1 MKIKF
6 TLQRA
11 GGTSVDLSAT
21 VDAATK
27 IGALASF
34 LKASD
39 PEAARGAGADG
50 AALPVG
56 SQPVT
61 LSVLGSPAVT
71 LDPDLP
77 VGGSGLHS
85 GATVAL
91 STPGASYQDGNVEAA
106 AVVKVISGP
115 DRGKEFRLPRG
126 ASVIGR
132 ETGCEVQLTDALVSR
147 QHARI
152 NITDAAEIVDLGSA
166 NGVMIRDA
174 VTARGIVGA
183 DDWIR
188 VGDTELTIRMLH
200 VSGAGPIA
208 DAAAVGFVRPPRLDP
223 KYVGQTLEAPELPS
237 RQNRQRIPIIPLI
250 APLVMGGVLYAV
262 TRNPTSLLFVA
273 LSPLMMIGNVVE
285 ARMAGKRA
293 FEKSVE
299 LFRADVA
306 DLVEEATAN
315 ASIEIGTRRREHP
328 SVAECLDAAHT
339 RAPLMWARRP
349 GDESFAE
356 LRLGLGRQASR
367 SSIKMP
373 NLGQAPRELFKELR
387 EAVEPFQ
394 FVDGVPVLG
403 QFRELGAIGVA
414 GPRETLLGVARGLV
428 VQAATLHSP
437 AEMVIVGFAASQ
449 TSHDWD
455 WLKWLPHTSSP
466 HSPLSVPPLAATS
479 NGAVRLISELEDILA
494 TRQGDK
500 NAESLPAILVLVE
513 NDTPLEHSRLV
524 ALAEHGNEHDIY
536 VLWLAPTTNLLP
548 APCRTFVDVTGGSAS
563 GAVGFVHIGEQ
574 VSPNVAEMVDADTAL
589 NLARRLAPIVD
600 SGARIDD
607 DTDLPRSVSL
617 LNLTGK
623 TLASDASAVIERWNQ
638 NRSIVTGP
646 FAPVPAPRVAGTL
659 RAVIGQSA
667 AGEPHALDLRSD
679 GPHALV
685 GGTTG
690 SGKSELLQSWILS
703 MAAAHS
709 PQRLTFLLIDYKGE
723 AAFRDCKDLPHTVGL
738 VTDLSPHLVRR
749 ALTSLSAELKYREHL
764 LGTHRAK
771 DLVTLERQG
780 IVDAPPSLVI
790 VVDEFAALVQEM
802 PEFVDGVVNV
812 AQRGRSLGL
821 HLILATQRPAGVIKD
836 NLRANTNLRIA
847 LRTADE
853 SDSTDVL
860 GSPQAALF
868 DPDLPGRSVSK
879 TGPGRL
885 VPFQSGYVGGWTRNE
900 EPPPQILVEELG
912 FGVATKW
919 EAPEVETAAVDPGP
933 TDIRRMVDVMRIA
946 ASTAEIPPP
955 RKPWLPEL
963 KTFYDLSD
971 PTQVPTARQDTY
983 LVFGVRDDP
992 DAQEQPVVGFEPD
1005 RDGNLAI
1012 IGAGGSGKSTFLRTI
1027 ATAASFTIRGGPC
1040 HIYGLDFGGR
1050 GLSML
1055 EPLPHVG
1062 SIISGDDSERI
1073 TRLTRWLRAL
1083 IDDRATRYQAANV
1096 GSLSEY
1102 RVKSGNTDEPRI
1114 IVLVDG
1120 VASLRQT
1127 YETGEVG
1134 GIYDTFVSICAD
1146 GRQFGVHVVMT
1157 VDRPGAIPTVLAAT
1171 VQRRIVMRLADDSD
1185 YKMAGVAADVLS
1197 LASPPGRAIDGDS
1210 EMQVAVFGASADVYA
1225 QSEAIRGLAASMLKA
1240 GIAPAPVIEKLTEHV
1255 LLDELPT
1262 AAGDE
1267 PVLGIESTSLAP
1279 IGFAPSGTFIVA
1291 GPPGSGRTAALTTIL
1306 LSIRRGRPDT
1316 EFFYFGSYRS
1326 PVSALPI
1333 WRGSALG
1340 TEDAAALIAECEP
1353 RLGQE
1358 RTPVVVVIEGLPDF
1372 VNSPADMALQ
1382 GLIKT
1387 VIRSGHFVICEGEVS
1402 GMASSYAIMQ
1412 LARSSRSG
1420 LALQP
1425 ERADGAVFRADFP
1438 RYRRGDFPVGRG
1450 ALVQKGKAAVVQVAL
1465 GEATQGESSPSSSVV

>member
-1 MKIKF
+1 
-6 TLQRA
+6 
-11 GGTSVDLSAT
+11 
-21 VDAATK
+21 
-27 IGALASF
+27 
-34 LKASD
+34 
-39 PEAARGAGADG
+39 
-50 AALPVG
+50 
-56 SQPVT
+56 
-61 LSVLGSPAVT
+61 VLGSPSVT

-85 GATVAL
+85 GATVTL
-91 STPGASYQDGNVEAA
+91 STPGAAFQDGNVDAA
-106 AVVKVISGP
+106 AVVRVISGP
-115 DRGKEFRLPRG
+115 DMGKEFRLPRG

-132 ETGCEVQLTDALVSR
+132 ETSCEVRLTDPLVSR

-152 NITDAAEIVDLGSA
+152 NISDAAEVVDLGSA
-166 NGVMIRDA
+166 NGVMIRDG

-183 DDWIR
+183 EDWIR
-188 VGDTELTIRMLH
+188 VGDTELVIRLLH
-200 VSGAGPIA
+200 STGAGPIA

-223 KYVGQTLEAPELPS
+223 KYVGEIMSAPEPPS

-250 APLVMGGVLYAV
+250 APILMGGILFLI
-262 TRNPTSLLFVA
+262 TQNTTSIAFVA
-273 LSPLMMIGNVVE
+273 LSPVMMLGNVVE
-285 ARMAGKRA
+285 SRIAGKRA
-293 FEKSVE
+293 FEKAVE
-299 LFRADVA
+299 VFRADIN
-306 DLVEEATAN
+306 DLRAEASAN
-315 ASIEIGTRRREHP
+315 AAAEVAVRRRENP
-328 SVAECLDAAHT
+328 SVAECIDAAHSGSS
-339 RAPLMWARRP
+339 LMWARRP
-349 GDESFAE
+349 GDASFAE
-356 LRLGLGRQASR
+356 VRLGLGRQLSR
-367 SSIKMP
+367 SSIELP
-373 NLGQAPRELFKELR
+373 NAGQAPRELFRELR
-387 EAVEPFQ
+387 EAVAPFQ
-394 FVDGVPVLG
+394 YVEGVPVLG
-403 QFRELGAIGVA
+403 QLRELGAIGVA
-414 GPRETLLGVARGLV
+414 GPRDTLLGVARGLV
-428 VQAATLHSP
+428 IQIAALHSP

-455 WLKWLPHTSSP
+455 WLKWLPHTFSP
-466 HSPLSVPPLAATS
+466 HSPLSVAPLAATS
-479 NGAVRLISELEDILA
+479 TGAVRLISELEDILA
-494 TRQGDK
+494 NRQ
-500 NAESLPAILVLVE
+500 AEQNSSTLPAIFVLVE

-524 ALAEHGNEHDIY
+524 ALAESGYQHDIH
-536 VLWLAPTTNLLP
+536 VLWLAPSTSLLP
-548 APCRTFVDVTGGSAS
+548 APCRTFIDVTTGSAS

-574 VSPNVAEMVDADTAL
+574 VNPNVAETVDAEAAL
-589 NLARRLAPIVD
+589 GLARRLAPMVD

-646 FAPVPAPRVAGTL
+646 YAPVPAPRVAGTL

-667 AGEPHALDLRSD
+667 AGEPHALDLRAD

-780 IVDAPPSLVI
+780 IVEAPPSLVI

-885 VPFQSGYVGGWTRNE
+885 VPFQSGYVGGWTREE
-900 EPPPQILVEELG
+900 EPPPQILVEELA
-912 FGVATKW
+912 FGAATKW
-919 EAPEVETAAVDPGP
+919 EAPEVEVAAVDPGP
-933 TDIRRMVDVMRIA
+933 TDIRRMVDVMRVA
-946 ASTAEIPPP
+946 AAGAEIPPP

-963 KTFYDLSD
+963 KSFYDLSD
-971 PTQVPTARQDTY
+971 PAQVPTARRDTY

-1040 HIYGLDFGGR
+1040 HVYGLDFGGR

-1062 SIISGDDSERI
+1062 SIIVGDDSERI
-1073 TRLTRWLRAL
+1073 SRLVRQLREV
-1083 IDDRATRYQAANV
+1083 IDDRASRYVAAQV
-1096 GSLSEY
+1096 GSLSDY
-1102 RVKSGNTDEPRI
+1102 RAKTGNAEEARI
-1114 IVLVDG
+1114 VLLVDG
-1120 VASLRQT
+1120 VPAFRQA
-1127 YETGEVG
+1127 YDTGEIG
-1134 GIYDTFVSICAD
+1134 GIFETFVGICAD
-1146 GRQFGVHVVMT
+1146 GRPFGVHVVMT
-1157 VDRPGAIPTVLAAT
+1157 ADRPGAIPTVLGAT
-1171 VQRRIVMRLADDSD
+1171 IQRRIVMRLADDGD
-1185 YKMAGVAADVLS
+1185 YGMAGVPDDVLS
-1197 LASPPGRAIDGDS
+1197 LTSPPGRAIDGDS
-1210 EMQVAVFGASADVYA
+1210 EMQVAVFGASADVMV
-1225 QSEAIRGLAASMLKA
+1225 QSEAVRGLAASMLKA
-1240 GIAPAPVIEKLTEHV
+1240 GIPGAPPVERLTDRIE
-1255 LLDELPT
+1255 LDELP
-1262 AAGDE
+1262 AVVGGGPA
-1267 PVLGIESTSLAP
+1267 LGIASTSLEP
-1279 IGFAPSGTFIVA
+1279 IGFSSSGTFILT
-1291 GPPGSGRTAALTTIL
+1291 GPPGSGRTAALTTVVK
-1306 LSIRRGRPDT
+1306 SVQRCTPT
-1316 EFFYFGSYRS
+1316 SEFYFFGSFRS
-1326 PVSALPI
+1326 SVSALPV
-1333 WRGSALG
+1333 WRGCALG
-1340 TEDAAALIAECEP
+1340 TEEANALAAECEP
-1353 RLGQE
+1353 RLNQE
-1358 RTPVVVVIEGLPDF
+1358 VVPVVVVIEGLPDF
-1372 VNSPADMALQ
+1372 VNSPADQALQ
-1382 GLIKT
+1382 SVIKT
-1387 VIRSGHFVICEGEVS
+1387 ALRCGHLVVCEGEVT
-1402 GMASSYAIMQ
+1402 GMLSSYALLQ

-1425 ERADGAVFRADFP
+1425 ERADASVFRADFP

-1450 ALVQKGKAAVVQVAL
+1450 ALVQKGKADVVQVAL
-1465 GEATQGESSPSSSVV
+1465 ADGSEDGASV